1 MKEIK
6 GSDVA
11 RQMKEQMTVQIEEL
25 KGYIPHL
32 AIIRVGERPDDISY
46 EKGATKRAQRL
57 GLRCTSFLFPAEISH
72 DQFVD
77 GILMLRPLPKQ
88 IDEKEIESLIDVKKD
103 IDCISPINL
112 AKVFAGDSDAYAPCT
127 AEAVMEMLAY
137 EGIEL
142 KGKRVTVVGRS
153 LVVGKPLAMLMLGQ
167 HATVTICHTRTA
179 DFTGTCRNAEI
190 LVAAAG
196 KARMIKAEHVA
207 EGAVV
212 IDVGINVD
220 EDGRL
225 CGDVDF
231 DQVKTKAGVLTPV
244 PGGVGSVTTLVLLKH
259 LIRSAKE
266 KIG

>member
-72 DQFVD
+72 DQFVEEFQKINRNPDVD

-103 IDCISPINL
+103 IDCISPIIWQRFL
-112 AKVFAGDSDAYAPCT
+112 PV
-127 AEAVMEMLAY
+127 
-137 EGIEL
+137 I
-142 KGKRVTVVGRS
+142 
-153 LVVGKPLAMLMLGQ
+153 
-167 HATVTICHTRTA
+167 
-179 DFTGTCRNAEI
+179 
-190 LVAAAG
+190 
-196 KARMIKAEHVA
+196 RMHM
-207 EGAVV
+207 
-212 IDVGINVD
+212 
-220 EDGRL
+220 R
-225 CGDVDF
+225 
-231 DQVKTKAGVLTPV
+231 PV
-244 PGGVGSVTTLVLLKH
+244 RP
-259 LIRSAKE
+259 RQ
-266 KIG
+266 